1 MHCAKSV
8 PEGNLDQSAPLV
20 RETMTFINN
29 AITKGDRIV
38 PYSPQGA
45 GRRSSRWRPS
55 SSEGEFSL
63 PCLSIATR
71 CKTVRLMKY

>member
-38 PYSPQGA
+38 PYSHPGGWPKVQSLETEFL
-45 GRRSSRWRPS
+45 RRR
-55 SSEGEFSL
+55 
-63 PCLSIATR
+63 
-71 CKTVRLMKY
+71 V